1 MNQEQNSSFLT
12 SEQKAQVIS
21 ESLPY
26 LRTFN
31 SKIFV
36 IKYGGASMLE
46 KEAQKK
52 VLEDIAF
59 LYYAGIKIVLL
70 HGGGPEINLLLE
82 KLEIKSEFR
91 DGLRVTSQR
100 AMEVV
105 EMVLTGKVQKKLV
118 GLLNQ
123 AGARAVGISGK
134 DSQLILAEKIKTEDF
149 DWGFTGKVKTVN
161 INLVKTLLEANYLPV
176 VSSIAGDE
184 SGESYNLNADFA
196 AASLAVALKAEKLIL
211 LTNTDGILQDPQ
223 DSSSLIKRIK
233 LADYQE
239 LIKNKTVKA
248 GMIPK
253 LTSAVKSVEQGVNSA
268 HILNGTKEHALLLEI
283 FTQSGIGTMI
293 K

>member
-12 SEQKAQVIS
+12 SEQKAQIIS